1 MPRKVDT
8 DSPRICA
15 VCAELEVPIADQE
28 RRTEDCLRPELTL
41 ATLSPCPERAND
53 LQLARQARSPRW
65 PGLPHGLDRLTETPK
80 TPGHRGGKL
89 DWQLPLTPRGRVPAQ
104 PTRGAEGASL
114 PASSQATGPCG
125 TGSFGASAGLDV
137 TEGEHR
143 SGSTAPARLTGSP
156 S

>member
-15 VCAELEVPIADQE
+15 VCVELEVPIADQE

-41 ATLSPCPERAND
+41 ATLSPCPEGATISSRRSRRAALGGPVCPTD
-53 LQLARQARSPRW
+53 
-65 PGLPHGLDRLTETPK
+65 LDRLTETPK